1 MAIDIVRVPP
11 SRLNTLA
18 SQAAQT
24 LISPASQVSR
34 SQNRKTG
41 VQLKR
46 IIWGLPRSAQNPNPA
61 TPGGERYRL
70 ISIVTRRYSES
81 KISEMSAFLKRMRW
95 AALLTC
101 YLIVVKV
108 CRLFHIALPMDSF
121 WRPHNLSKFRPY
133 YVAPRTEIHFRMPP
147 QPR

>member
-1 MAIDIVRVPP
+1 VPP

-61 TPGGERYRL
+61 TPGGEPYRL
-70 ISIVTRRYSES
+70 I
-81 KISEMSAFLKRMRW
+81 
-95 AALLTC
+95 
-101 YLIVVKV
+101 
-108 CRLFHIALPMDSF
+108 
-121 WRPHNLSKFRPY
+121 
-133 YVAPRTEIHFRMPP
+133 TEIIVQTGDLAATILP
-147 QPR
+147 

>member
-1 MAIDIVRVPP
+1 MSSAGLCELALARLLPVPITLPDGVVAIDIVRVPP

-46 IIWGLPRSAQNPNPA
+46 IIWGLLRSGQNPNPA
-61 TPGGERYRL
+61 TPGGERYL
-70 ISIVTRRYSES
+70 FSSI
-81 KISEMSAFLKRMRW
+81 
-95 AALLTC
+95 
-101 YLIVVKV
+101 
-108 CRLFHIALPMDSF
+108 
-121 WRPHNLSKFRPY
+121 
-133 YVAPRTEIHFRMPP
+133 
-147 QPR
+147 

>member
-1 MAIDIVRVPP
+1 VDARFRLLTLAVNNIACCRVIGALEIEVSRWFAGVVAIDIVRVPP

-61 TPGGERYRL
+61 TPGGERYGLFRHL
-70 ISIVTRRYSES
+70 IPQSTSPH
-81 KISEMSAFLKRMRW
+81 MSAL
-95 AALLTC
+95 
-101 YLIVVKV
+101 
-108 CRLFHIALPMDSF
+108 
-121 WRPHNLSKFRPY
+121 
-133 YVAPRTEIHFRMPP
+133 
-147 QPR
+147 

>member
-1 MAIDIVRVPP
+1 MSSARLLPDGVVAIDIVRVPP

-41 VQLKR
+41 VYLKR

-61 TPGGERYRL
+61 TPGGESYRL
-70 ISIVTRRYSES
+70 WR
-81 KISEMSAFLKRMRW
+81 LKNSS
-95 AALLTC
+95 LHLN
-101 YLIVVKV
+101 
-108 CRLFHIALPMDSF
+108 SQ
-121 WRPHNLSKFRPY
+121 NLGTQN
-133 YVAPRTEIHFRMPP
+133 V
-147 QPR
+147 

>member
-1 MAIDIVRVPP
+1 MAETAALDIVRLSPG
-11 SRLNTLA
+11 RLNKLA

-61 TPGGERYRL
+61 TPGGEPYRL
-70 ISIVTRRYSES
+70 I
-81 KISEMSAFLKRMRW
+81 
-95 AALLTC
+95 
-101 YLIVVKV
+101 
-108 CRLFHIALPMDSF
+108 
-121 WRPHNLSKFRPY
+121 
-133 YVAPRTEIHFRMPP
+133 TEIIVQTGDLAATILPCTLDLWGIS
-147 QPR
+147 

>member
-1 MAIDIVRVPP
+1 VAIDIVRVPP

-61 TPGGERYRL
+61 TPGGERCGL
-70 ISIVTRRYSES
+70 LTTTNEHLGFPWVTIVV
-81 KISEMSAFLKRMRW
+81 MSASRCLCQTTKNKYEQ
-95 AALLTC
+95 ATLAEGLYEHEL
-101 YLIVVKV
+101 
-108 CRLFHIALPMDSF
+108 
-121 WRPHNLSKFRPY
+121 
-133 YVAPRTEIHFRMPP
+133 
-147 QPR
+147 

>member
-1 MAIDIVRVPP
+1 VAIDIVRVPP

-46 IIWGLPRSAQNPNPA
+46 IIWGLPRSAQSANTA

-70 ISIVTRRYSES
+70 WLLKSSRFV
-81 KISEMSAFLKRMRW
+81 KIA
-95 AALLTC
+95 
-101 YLIVVKV
+101 
-108 CRLFHIALPMDSF
+108 
-121 WRPHNLSKFRPY
+121 
-133 YVAPRTEIHFRMPP
+133 EIWDIENV
-147 QPR
+147 

>member
-1 MAIDIVRVPP
+1 VAIDIVRVPP

-46 IIWGLPRSAQNPNPA
+46 IIWGLLRSAQNPNPA

-70 ISIVTRRYSES
+70 WLLKNSYPRNSQKQNRVNMRY
-81 KISEMSAFLKRMRW
+81 K
-95 AALLTC
+95 
-101 YLIVVKV
+101 
-108 CRLFHIALPMDSF
+108 
-121 WRPHNLSKFRPY
+121 
-133 YVAPRTEIHFRMPP
+133 
-147 QPR
+147 